1 MMTTFAKGELTANG
15 QGPFAPKQPEGVAT
29 MTLYDN
35 AISPFA
41 RKVRM
46 VLDWKG
52 LAYATVDGLDKRNHD
67 RLAAV
72 NGRVEVPALAD
83 GDVTVINSADI
94 VAYLEH
100 KYPEKPVY
108 PADPALRVR
117 ARAWE
122 RCADTVVDPILVN
135 LSYWLLNV
143 RPDAMPAGLKEMAQ
157 ADLDQIYGALERALA
172 GRDFLCGDFSIADI
186 ALFPHLVSVAAV
198 GVPYSPGAHP
208 NLAAWMKRLRGVPVC
223 RADLER
229 ARTFMANLDK
239 QNFERVRIFW
249 RGDRIEWMLA
259 RGYHEWFMGEIEAG
273 RAIWPGLGIPG
284 PETPR

>member
-1 MMTTFAKGELTANG
+1 M
-15 QGPFAPKQPEGVAT
+15 

-52 LAYATVDGLDKRNHD
+52 LPYETVDGLDKRNHD
-67 RLAAV
+67 KLAAV

-83 GDVTVINSADI
+83 GGVTVINSADI

-100 KYPEKPVY
+100 KYPAKPVY
-108 PADPALRVR
+108 PADPALRAE

-122 RCADTVVDPILVN
+122 RCADSVVDPIIVN

-143 RPDAMPAGLKEMAQ
+143 RPDTIPAGLKEKAQ
-157 ADLDQIYGALERALA
+157 ADLNQVYAALERALA
-172 GRDFLCGDFSIADI
+172 GREFLSGEFSIADI
-186 ALFPHLVSVAAV
+186 ALFPHIVSVNAV
-198 GVPYSPGAHP
+198 GVPYSLQAQP
-208 NLAAWMKRLRGVPVC
+208 NLAAWMKRLRAIPAC
-223 RADLER
+223 RGDLER
-229 ARTFMANLDK
+229 ARAFMTNLDK
-239 QNFERVRIFW
+239 QNFERVKIFW

-259 RGYHEWFMGEIEAG
+259 RGYHAWLMGEIEAG
-273 RAIWPGLGIPG
+273 RTIWPGLGIPAAE
-284 PETPR
+284 PSRA

>member
-1 MMTTFAKGELTANG
+1 M
-15 QGPFAPKQPEGVAT
+15 

-35 AISPFA
+35 GISPFA

-52 LAYATVDGLDKRNHD
+52 LAHETVEGLDKRNHD
-67 RLAAV
+67 KLAAV
-72 NGRVEVPALAD
+72 NRRVEVPALVD
-83 GDVTVINSADI
+83 GGLTVINSADI

-100 KYPEKPVY
+100 KYPAKPVY

-122 RCADTVVDPILVN
+122 RCADTVVDAVLVN

-143 RPDAMPAGLKEMAQ
+143 RPDAMPQGLKDKAQ
-157 ADLDQIYGALERALA
+157 ADLNQVYAALERELL
-172 GRDFLCGDFSIADI
+172 GREFLCGEFSIADI
-186 ALFPHLVSVAAV
+186 ALFPHLVAV
-198 GVPYSPGAHP
+198 QVMGVPYSPQAHP
-208 NLAAWMKRLRGVPVC
+208 RLAAWMKRLRGVAAC

-229 ARTFMANLDK
+229 ARAFMTNLDK
-239 QNFERVRIFW
+239 QNFERAKIFW

-259 RGYHEWFMGEIEAG
+259 KGYDKWFMAEIEAG
-273 RAIWPGLGIPG
+273 RTIWPGLAIPA
-284 PETPR
+284 PEGARA